1 VGRSGESYTRTSLP
15 ISIMYKL
22 DGVRIQARPVEGR
35 VDVEADLATE
45 NKMNMVEAKGYT
57 VSHEIR
63 STN

>member
-1 VGRSGESYTRTSLP
+1 MGRSGESYTRTSLP